1 MKKTLPCL
9 ILAFGVALT
18 PLCIAAPT
26 VSAAVD
32 IFGGGSE
39 ACSKTTTDLCNK
51 KGDSGNLAPI
61 AVPIVNTLLMI
72 VAIIAVIMIILGG
85 VKYAMSNGDSG
96 KVTSAKNTITYAIVG
111 LVVAIL
117 SYGIVNFVNTQLK

>member
-1 MKKTLPCL
+1 MKKTLLCL
-9 ILAFGVALT
+9 ILAFGVVLT

-32 IFGGGSE
+32 IFGGGGD

-51 KGDSGNLAPI
+51 KGDSGDLTPI

-72 VAIIAVIMIILGG
+72 VAIVAVIMIILGG
-85 VKYAMSNGDSG
+85 IKYAMSNGDSG